1 MRVKRSWALV
11 LSSALILAACGGNGD
26 DEEVAAPETEDAV
39 EEEEEEEAEEEP
51 DDEEEEEE
59 AGVRPDVDVPEDR
72 IELDFWHAMGG
83 ELGEATE
90 AIVNGF
96 NDSQDEIFVVP
107 TFQGSYDDTYNSLL
121 ASFDAD
127 NQPNIVQNFDLGAQ
141 TMIDT
146 GQIVPAHELMELDG
160 YDPSVFL
167 PAVAD
172 YYSDDTGGMA
182 AMAFNSSTPILFYN
196 KEMFEEAGVEAVD
209 GDSWSFSEFLE
220 ACDALQE
227 VVEFCHTFG
236 TVGWYHE
243 QITAN
248 SGGLYFDNDNGRTG
262 RAENAVFNE
271 GVSVEVFDFLTGLIA
286 NGQAPNL
293 GNTWTE
299 TDTVFTER
307 QSAMIFDSTAG
318 TAGLV
323 DTADFEVGTMYMPY
337 ADSAGARNGVIIGGG
352 SLWLMDSGD
361 EETNLAAWEFMK
373 FVAEQE
379 TQAQWHKDTGY
390 FSVRVEAEDDPD
402 LISFWEESPNFRTA
416 VEQLASTQTVIDGE
430 VNYPVLG
437 GRAGPFPAIRQLVVE
452 AYGRVLDDGDSPQEA
467 LDNAAERATAELE
480 NYNEFFAE

>member
-1 MRVKRSWALV
+1 MRVKRSWALI
-11 LSSALILAACGGNGD
+11 LSGALLLAACGGNGD
-26 DEEVAAPETEDAV
+26 DNAAVEPDDTEAA
-39 EEEEEEEAEEEP
+39 EEEEEVEEP
-51 DDEEEEEE
+51 DDEEEEV
-59 AGVRPDVDVPEDR
+59 GVRPDVDVPEDR

-83 ELGEATE
+83 DLGEATE
-90 AIVNGF
+90 AIVDAF

-127 NQPNIVQNFDLGAQ
+127 NAPNIVQNFDLGTQ

-146 GQIVPAHELMELDG
+146 GQIVPAHELMALDG
-160 YDPSVFL
+160 FDQDVFV
-167 PAVAD
+167 PAVAN
-172 YYSDDTGGMA
+172 YYSDDSGGMA

-196 KEMFEEAGVEAVD
+196 TEMFEEAGIEAPV

-227 VVEFCHTFG
+227 VVDFCHTFG
-236 TVGWYHE
+236 TVGWFHE

-271 GVSVEVFDFLTGLIA
+271 GATVEVFEFLTGLIA
-286 NGQAPNL
+286 DGRAPNL

-299 TDTVFTER
+299 TRTIFSEG
-307 QSAMIFDSTAG
+307 QSAMLFDSTAG
-318 TAGLV
+318 TAGIQ
-323 DTADFEVGTMYMPY
+323 DTADFEVGTMFIPY
-337 ADSAGARNGVIIGGG
+337 ADSAGSRNGVIIGGG
-352 SLWLMDSGD
+352 SLWLMDAGD

-379 TQAQWHKDTGY
+379 TQAQWHQDTGY
-390 FSVRVEAEDDPD
+390 FSVRVEAEEDPA
-402 LISFWEESPNFRTA
+402 LNSFWEDEPNFRTA
-416 VEQLASTQTVIDGE
+416 VEQLATTETEVDGE
-430 VNYPVLG
+430 TNYPVLG
-437 GRAGPFPAIRQLVVE
+437 GKAGPFPAIRQLVVE

-467 LDNAAERATAELE
+467 LDNAAERATRELQE
-480 NYNEFFAE
+480 YNEFFAN